1 MKMESLRV
9 FNVTCPQGP
18 AGVPIPKAMPS
29 TILMNSLKILQECT
43 TKNAQQNLQVHVI
56 DFRRK
61 LIAKDMSKVN
71 TGHNVKKMVFFTQS
85 NAFSRLD
92 LAGVLKKMVK
102 ELRMKF
108 SLTV

>member
-1 MKMESLRV
+1 MESLRV
-9 FNVTCPQGP
+9 SNVTCPRGP

-71 TGHNVKKMVFFTQS
+71 TGHHVKTMDFFIQS
-85 NAFSRLD
+85 NVSSKPD
-92 LAGVLKKMVK
+92 LAGVLLKMVK
-102 ELRMKF
+102 ELLMKF